1 MKNHNVYLIDERDV
15 LKMGLFDF
23 LKKRPSAKNKSV
35 SNLTTNLEDST
46 QQNVVETRSGV
57 VSTNKVYLDASTH
70 ALLQN
75 RFIAFDVETTELSAS
90 TDRIIEL
97 GAVLFENG
105 IPTKAFSSLVNP
117 GIAVPAAATAI
128 NHITNAMVKNA
139 PDEEIVYPEFLEFLR
154 DAVCGNTI
162 MCAHNARFDFD
173 FLGNTLSRL
182 GFDAELKYIDT
193 LALSRHY
200 IPGLANY
207 KQCTVESHLGLNNHS
222 SHRAE
227 SDAEM
232 CGKILCRILDIAK
245 ESVEEEKK
253 HIEAAVPTQEE
264 LEICAFLLNDL
275 MKRGAD
281 ISWIRF
287 RKNSSNYVDVVC
299 LYTYL
304 KFRFAKKGK
313 YMIIAEKETIGTILP
328 TEACTVSEGGT
339 DFRRV
344 FFNKPQDL
352 IPFLD
357 YFYRAYRDCYKSM
370 RDYIALGNYA
380 RREAEECIR
389 TMKALS
395 ENEISALLSSAAS
408 REYTDIT
415 SCVKIAPEITRADV
429 IVNAVNNRCPLREIK
444 NLNDWDKGFQ
454 AGFKFWEKGE
464 VARKEGDLDTALSL
478 YDKARYN
485 GYDAPALYESYA
497 MTYRQLKDYDN
508 EIVILE
514 EFLSRNTYGKSGAF
528 EARRDKAIVLLYK
541 KQQAEKLAIEKA
553 MAKEKKKQEKSVKE
567 KAPST
572 PQQPKGKPIL
582 QLADDGTV
590 IHEFDTVT
598 AASKAIGVSTKSIR
612 DAAQGIQKHAG
623 GYCWKYKD

>member
-1 MKNHNVYLIDERDV
+1 
-15 LKMGLFDF
+15 MGLFDF
-23 LKKRPSAKNKSV
+23 IKKRPDAKFKSAS
-35 SNLTTNLEDST
+35 LTTDLEDST
-46 QQNVVETRSGV
+46 HQKATVTRLGV
-57 VSTNKVYLDASTH
+57 VSTNKVYLDSSTH

-75 RFIAFDVETTELSAS
+75 RFLAFDVETTGLNAS

-105 IPTKAFSSLVNP
+105 IPVRTFCSLVNP
-117 GIAVPAAATAI
+117 GISIPSTATAV
-128 NHITNAMVKNA
+128 NHITNAMVKHA
-139 PDEEIVYPEFLEFLR
+139 PDEKSIYPKFLDFLG
-154 DAVCGNTI
+154 DAISGKII

-232 CGKILCRILDIAK
+232 CGRILCRILEIAK
-245 ESVEEEKK
+245 ESVEDEKR

-304 KFRFAKKGK
+304 KFRFVKKGK

-344 FFNKPQDL
+344 FFNKPHDL

-370 RDYIALGNYA
+370 RDYIARGNYA
-380 RREAEECIR
+380 RQEAEECIR

-408 REYTDIT
+408 REYTDFT
-415 SCVKIAPEITRADV
+415 PCVNIAPEITRADV

-454 AGFKFWEKGE
+454 AGFKYWEKGE
-464 VARKEGDLDTALSL
+464 VARKEGDLNTALSF

-497 MTYRQLKDYDN
+497 MIYRQLKDYDN

-514 EFLSRNTYGKSGAF
+514 EFLSRNTYGKSGVF

-553 MAKEKKKQEKSVKE
+553 MAKEKKKQEKSLKE

-590 IHEFDTVT
+590 IREFDTVT